1 MEPSEV
7 LFLCTADARVGFG
20 HLRRCLT
27 LATRLDRAGVRVAF
41 GGDLDAA
48 AREQLRAAL
57 PQAPFGNDGEGAP
70 LAVLD
75 CMFDPQDP
83 DHYDLDFLRAVAV
96 RHERVVLVT
105 SSIRVPPDLPV
116 TAVVGHV
123 LEPVARP
130 IFTLYRG
137 LEWAPVA
144 PEAATWRDAARDF
157 PDTPRRVLVAF
168 GNWADPAGARL
179 ALEALDRTGWPCSVQ
194 VLLPPALRPHLPA
207 LARAAGRL
215 AWEVQTDVPSVFPL
229 LHAADLLVGSY
240 GNLTFEALAPGV
252 GFRIASGGR
261 YDHLIGTF
269 GAPLPAVGAA
279 LGLERVLLAAL
290 GALINAGEVGDLTPS
305 ALAGQLAALTV
316 STRRALGQ
324 RGRALVDGQGLAR
337 LADLLMKIRDAGPLT
352 VPAPH
357 LPQGSRISHA

>member
-240 GNLTFEALAPGV
+240 GNLTFEALALGV
-252 GFRIASGGR
+252 PSVVVAIKPFMHA
-261 YDHLIGTF
+261 Y
-269 GAPLPAVGAA
+269 AA
-279 LGLERVLLAAL
+279 RLAAL

-337 LADLLMKIRDAGPLT
+337 LADLLLQLRNAGLP
-352 VPAPH
+352 PAPH
-357 LPQGSRISHA
+357 LPQGSRISHT